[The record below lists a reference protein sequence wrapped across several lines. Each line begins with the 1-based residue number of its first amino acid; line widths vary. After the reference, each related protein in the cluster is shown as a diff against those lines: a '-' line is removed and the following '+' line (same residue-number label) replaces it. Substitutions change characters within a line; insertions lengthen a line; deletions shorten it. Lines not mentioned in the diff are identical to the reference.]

1 MCCKGEARTE
11 GSGRGHHLARM
22 DSGFG
27 WMVHSPADSFESVVV
42 EVVACGWWVGG
53 GKWEV
58 GNGGCRKA
66 KELCLAREI
75 KQ

>member
-42 EVVACGWWVGG
+42 GRW
-53 GKWEV
+53 WEV
-58 GNGGCRKA
+58 GSGEWRLPKGKRTMFGERDKA
-66 KELCLAREI
+66 INSVRNLI
-75 KQ
+75 